1 MNNQSQNSNGTVRIF
16 FTDDDVK
23 NIKKMNLHQEPLSVE
38 NLKTFSGCENYD
50 AKEATEIVKIIRQ
63 IALVLFQCTYA
74 EKILSIDNQL
84 DVNVCNNEAKVIQLK
99 PKLKAA

>member
-1 MNNQSQNSNGTVRIF
+1 MNNQSQNLNETVGIF

-23 NIKKMNLHQEPLSVE
+23 NIKKMNPHQEPLTVE
-38 NLKTFSGCENYD
+38 KLKTFSGCENYD
-50 AKEATEIVKIIRQ
+50 AKEATEIVKTIRQ
-63 IALVLFQCTYA
+63 IALVLFQSTCT

-84 DVNVCNNEAKVIQLK
+84 DVNLCSNEVKVIQLK